1 MFSKLVKTYVRLKQK
16 NKYLETMLN
25 PKGRKP
31 KENKTTMIWKLC
43 SILKANNPPN
53 HCFFCF
59 LPLGLS
65 IVSRSLF
72 FCVNGIPR
80 APPNQRAPIYAC
92 MHVCMYVFMHNINIK
107 FKSVYS
113 SHFHHHASCCSHP
126 SIPLV
131 SNSYTTFHHLQC
143 WRPPIESSV
152 KFLASSGSGL

>member
-80 APPNQRAPIYAC
+80 GPPN
-92 MHVCMYVFMHNINIK
+92 
-107 FKSVYS
+107 S
-113 SHFHHHASCCSHP
+113 SDSLHLRPSARPEDVKEGPKLHA
-126 SIPLV
+126 
-131 SNSYTTFHHLQC
+131 T
-143 WRPPIESSV
+143 SSD
-152 KFLASSGSGL
+152 ARSP